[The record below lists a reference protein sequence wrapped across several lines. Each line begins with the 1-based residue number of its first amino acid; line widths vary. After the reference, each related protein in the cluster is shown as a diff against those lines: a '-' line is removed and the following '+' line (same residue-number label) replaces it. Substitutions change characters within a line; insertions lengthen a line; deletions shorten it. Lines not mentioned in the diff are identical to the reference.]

1 LKGKTLSSLTFV
13 ADLRNR
19 QHRNKKQT
27 DLSHLHVVI
36 ISAILVI
43 FLTGC
48 TSLGSTTSPTLSG
61 HLLIAGSTA
70 LQPLVASAAESYQ
83 RQHPQVKIDV
93 EGGGSVTGLTTVTSY
108 KANIG
113 DSDIYADP
121 AQYPD
126 PNLTDHI
133 VCVIPFTMIVNLDV
147 PVSTLTQQQIIDI
160 FSTGKI
166 HNWSQ
171 VGGPNLAIVPVVR
184 PTTSGTRATF
194 RKYIL
199 GGRDENGRLQKTDS
213 STSLLDA
220 VAHTPGAIS
229 YLALSVAD
237 ASVHEIAI
245 NNKMATPENIA
256 NGSYAFWSYEHMY
269 TMGDNNALLSSFL
282 DFMLTQEIQSL
293 AQNMH
298 YIPIANM
305 NLSTADGP
313 NTTIT
318 TTSSTS
324 AALRESE
331 VSYRES

>member
-1 LKGKTLSSLTFV
+1 LKGKILSSLTSV
-13 ADLRNR
+13 ADP
-19 QHRNKKQT
+19 RNKQQKQAN
-27 DLSHLHVVI
+27 LSYLNILIPSV
-36 ISAILVI
+36 ALVI

-48 TSLGSTTSPTLSG
+48 TSIGSTTSPTLSG

-70 LQPLVASAAESYQ
+70 LQPLIASAATSYQ

-93 EGGGSVTGLTTVTSY
+93 EGGGSVTGLTTVTSH
-108 KANIG
+108 KADIG

-133 VCVIPFTMIVNLDV
+133 VCVIPFTMVAGPGVTIR
-147 PVSTLTQQQIIDI
+147 TLTQQQIIDI

-166 HNWSQ
+166 RNWSQ
-171 VGGPNLAIVPVVR
+171 VGGPNLAIVPIVR
-184 PTTSGTRATF
+184 PPTSGTRATF

-213 STSLLDA
+213 SASLLDV

-229 YLALSVAD
+229 YLALSVVD

-282 DFMLTQEIQSL
+282 DFMLTPEIQNQ

-305 NLSTADGP
+305 NLSTTGG
-313 NTTIT
+313 T
-318 TTSSTS
+318 STS
-324 AALRESE
+324 ASIMPPTLAALRESE